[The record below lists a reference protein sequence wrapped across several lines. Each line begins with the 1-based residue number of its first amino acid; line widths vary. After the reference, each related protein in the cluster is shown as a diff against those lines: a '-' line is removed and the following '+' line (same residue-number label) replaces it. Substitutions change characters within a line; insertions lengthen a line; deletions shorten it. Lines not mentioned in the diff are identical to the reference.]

1 MLILRKMV
9 NGNFIPAEADVKNRD
24 IEKILTGGDCPIQLL
39 VLIRKTPQP
48 TMMMER
54 NL

>member
-24 IEKILTGGDCPIQLL
+24 IEKILTGGRLSNTTSGI
-39 VLIRKTPQP
+39 
-48 TMMMER
+48 
-54 NL
+54 N